1 MILQGKNIS
10 TLTDVKNIINE
21 LWNEYVVS
29 DITNKIV
36 MKKYVVDNYIELL
49 KIVSN
54 MNHLDE
60 NQTKEL
66 IKDIEDK
73 IDRIRHP
80 RHERYNEDLIT
91 TEKEFRIAI
100 EEINH
105 LHRFGDNDLKILTMM
120 EAVNL
125 YNILLEVL
133 DKINTIDDDIKKEL
147 KREVLLKI
155 GQSQNVEEEK
165 TKEMED
171 RRNAFIAAKERYKL
185 LSLIEK
191 IKLYREKQTPSH
203 QNLEL
208 MSIDEIE
215 SLYTVKRK

>member
-1 MILQGKNIS
+1 
-10 TLTDVKNIINE
+10 
-21 LWNEYVVS
+21 
-29 DITNKIV
+29 
-36 MKKYVVDNYIELL
+36 MKKYVVDNYMELL

-208 MSIDEIE
+208 MSVDEIE